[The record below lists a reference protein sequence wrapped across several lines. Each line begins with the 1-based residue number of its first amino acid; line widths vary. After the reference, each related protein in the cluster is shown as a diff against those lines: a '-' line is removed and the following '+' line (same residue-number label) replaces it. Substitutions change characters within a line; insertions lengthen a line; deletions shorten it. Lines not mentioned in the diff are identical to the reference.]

1 MTKDTLEDQEV
12 VKRAGDARR
21 ARRERRT
28 ASRDGG
34 DGKAG
39 GAGDDAFEPGDA
51 ALPEEPDEA
60 EPDETTPPEVHGGIA
75 HLSRILRS
83 PRRKKNDSLARPG
96 RQLHL
101 ISRRHVRLP
110 RELMPSRLMAP
121 TWRGASTQIV
131 AVARIV

>member
-1 MTKDTLEDQEV
+1 MANLFRAASSFLNDMDSMTKDTLEDQEV

-83 PRRKKNDSLARPG
+83 PEKKEERFSCETR
-96 RQLHL
+96 
-101 ISRRHVRLP
+101 
-110 RELMPSRLMAP
+110 AP
-121 TWRGASTQIV
+121 TPSNQPPKRQITP
-131 AVARIV
+131 